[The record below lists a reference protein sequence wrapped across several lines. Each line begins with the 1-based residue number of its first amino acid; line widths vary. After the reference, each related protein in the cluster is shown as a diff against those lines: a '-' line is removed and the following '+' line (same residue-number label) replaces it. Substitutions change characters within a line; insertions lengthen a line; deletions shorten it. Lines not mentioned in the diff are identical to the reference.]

1 MPLRFVY
8 SGDMPSPIA
17 GHAMDPRLPLTSS
30 ATPDCLRA
38 RIDAALSGNRVGGVT
53 EWASELVA
61 SRARSMSRYDPKR
74 KQLLTRLEEKAD
86 ALEKERAEKKRK
98 MELSPALAP
107 LLLKC
112 EETAVNA
119 VRQRSRLATES
130 CGPVFPEVGQ

>member
-1 MPLRFVY
+1 M
-8 SGDMPSPIA
+8 
-17 GHAMDPRLPLTSS
+17 
-30 ATPDCLRA
+30 
-38 RIDAALSGNRVGGVT
+38 
-53 EWASELVA
+53 
-61 SRARSMSRYDPKR
+61 
-74 KQLLTRLEEKAD
+74 AD
-86 ALEKERAEKKRK
+86 AVEKERAEKKRK